1 MFQLPT
7 IFQFPPP
14 GMTPYLS
21 DRIDSPVFTIG
32 ARCDRSTDPTAGRR
46 SGSVPRLP
54 PESPAKVGPSVWAI
68 PSSTAPLPGP
78 LPFHSLS
85 PNSNALFEPQ
95 SRPPSN
101 LSSTVHP
108 HSPHA
113 QPPVLHCLPSTLAEV
128 GSLPAPSTP
137 ANVTCPVQPQ
147 APLPVN
153 RFILSNTSQH
163 QNPVIPK

>member
-1 MFQLPT
+1 
-7 IFQFPPP
+7 
-14 GMTPYLS
+14 
-21 DRIDSPVFTIG
+21 
-32 ARCDRSTDPTAGRR
+32 
-46 SGSVPRLP
+46 
-54 PESPAKVGPSVWAI
+54 VWAI
-68 PSSTAPLPGP
+68 PSSTVPLPGP

-153 RFILSNTSQH
+153 RFILSNTHPNTKTPSSLNNYNTPFPQ
-163 QNPVIPK
+163 QRCTAPPVVTRRGPNICHDGLVVGQRGQTGAAE